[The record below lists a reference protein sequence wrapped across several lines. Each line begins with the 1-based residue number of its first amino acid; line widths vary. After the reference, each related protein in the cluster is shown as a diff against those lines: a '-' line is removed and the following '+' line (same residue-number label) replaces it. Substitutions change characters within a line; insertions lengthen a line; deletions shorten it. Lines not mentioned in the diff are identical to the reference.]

1 MRVFVDSDVLI
12 WHLRGQGE
20 AKRLLGELLERE
32 DLDLWMG
39 AVQRAEI
46 VFFMRDEEEKTTLDL
61 LSLLKTDTIDQAI
74 VDLAGKLFRKWN
86 PSHGTDPN
94 DALLAAAVSLRGG
107 KIITLNVSHY
117 PMPDIIV
124 EKAWS

>member
-32 DLDLWMG
+32 DLDLWIG
-39 AVQRAEI
+39 AMQRAEI

-74 VDLAGKLFRKWN
+74 VDLPESFLENGIHLTGLTLMTLC
-86 PSHGTDPN
+86 S
-94 DALLAAAVSLRGG
+94 LLQLLYVGERSL
-107 KIITLNVSHY
+107 L
-117 PMPDIIV
+117 
-124 EKAWS
+124 